1 MHSTK
6 PRKYSRSFNRCT
18 KVLWT
23 YETTTEQTG
32 AASKYWDMDAPS
44 ERATKKAANEK
55 LLAIKACNDPNEG
68 YFFHQ
73 FVFMFIR
80 KLGHSHF
87 LR

>member
-1 MHSTK
+1 M
-6 PRKYSRSFNRCT
+6 
-18 KVLWT
+18 
-23 YETTTEQTG
+23 
-32 AASKYWDMDAPS
+32 AAPS

-73 FVFMFIR
+73 FVFLLIR